1 MNAEATKQFDI
12 KIDTDGNNS
21 LSKQEFG
28 DILTFLKRPERGDEK
43 FAEKSNFR
51 DDFKNNIRETFSSN
65 GELKASLQ
73 KNIIS
78 AFDSGGLSD
87 EQVSSAAVAY
97 YLVFGEQFKYEGI
110 EIANLT
116 PEQAFENFIENKNI
130 PEETKK
136 GYLSFLTDV
145 LAGKSSV
152 VDLGDFKGTLD
163 YQELKE
169 LRKTID
175 ENISKINKLGS
186 YEKFKQVIGEI
197 DGDIN
202 FFRLPENATPDFIN
216 KLCNISERDAQILLK
231 KKTGEDGFDMGV
243 IYGLARVMLKQAET
257 TVYLLDDLARLKQDL
272 KLLNFNSFI
281 MQYYDYSSQ
290 NTPEAQ
296 MKLEALVKAHPVLGM
311 IQIAENPKEAIKK
324 LQNAINNSDGLTA
337 ETTANILSIFVV
349 GAGTKVGKVGGQVV
363 QKTTKEIKN
372 AARVTRQMAQ
382 PKLVPAYATVSSETG
397 IVGGVGANLADDLTN
412 GGLTYKTALKGGTAE
427 AAAAQEAG
435 KAIEKAK
442 ARTVKTSPK
451 EPQKPATNTDKAP
464 TKPSQESGKTAGTEN
479 TPKPTSKKETTAA
492 NVDKNG
498 TTQPSGETV
507 KNTGT
512 NTRERV
518 PAKSREGVPNEGNK
532 APTEIPQMVGQF
544 RLLKLSDKGEIL
556 KKMKFGPAMENMN
569 KFYDKMEDIVVLNSL
584 SNKPMMDGFKEIV
597 AGQYRYMKSLD
608 LSKLSLGQLEQLQ
621 EIMNYGMVRTMRR
634 LGAEPI
640 KKGKFQNIA
649 EYLGLKKSQVTELK
663 TTTEMTRFAKN
674 FLENTKRRA
683 FREKL
688 SQAVNNAR
696 KANKK

>member
-12 KIDTDGNNS
+12 KIDTDWNNS

-28 DILTFLKRPERGDEK
+28 DILTFLKRPERWDEK

-78 AFDSGGLSD
+78 AFDSWWLSD

-97 YLVFGEQFKYEGI
+97 YLVFWEQFKYEWI

-136 GYLSFLTDV
+136 WYLSFLTDV
-145 LAGKSSV
+145 LAWKSSV

-175 ENISKINKLGS
+175 ENISKINKLWS
-186 YEKFKQVIGEI
+186 YEKFKQVIWEI
-197 DGDIN
+197 DWDIN

-231 KKTGEDGFDMGV
+231 KKTWEDWFDMWV

-296 MKLEALVKAHPVLGM
+296 MKLEALVKAHPVLWM

-324 LQNAINNSDGLTA
+324 LQNAINNSDWLTA

-349 GAGTKVGKVGGQVV
+349 WAGTKVGKVWWQVV

-382 PKLVPAYATVSSETG
+382 PKLVPAYATVSSETW
-397 IVGGVGANLADDLTN
+397 IVWGVWANLADDLTN
-412 GGLTYKTALKGGTAE
+412 WWLTYKTALKWWTAE
-427 AAAAQEAG
+427 AAAAQEAW

-464 TKPSQESGKTAGTEN
+464 TKPSQESWKTAWTEN

-498 TTQPSGETV
+498 TTQPSWETV
-507 KNTGT
+507 KNTWT

-518 PAKSREGVPNEGNK
+518 PAKSREWVPNEGNK
-532 APTEIPQMVGQF
+532 APTEIPQMVWQF
-544 RLLKLSDKGEIL
+544 RLLKLSDKWEIL

-584 SNKPMMDGFKEIV
+584 SNKPMMDWFKEIV

-608 LSKLSLGQLEQLQ
+608 LSKLSLWQLEQLQ

-634 LGAEPI
+634 LWAEPI
-640 KKGKFQNIA
+640 KKWKFQNIA
-649 EYLGLKKSQVTELK
+649 EYLWLKKSQVTELK